1 MQGKSMGWLFVAIT
15 CALELVWV
23 YGFNVASS
31 GWHWALIVLVIV
43 VDFAALAKACQVL
56 PTGTVYAVFAAVGT
70 IGAAVL
76 DVALFERTLSVGQG
90 LFMGLLVLGV
100 VALKLADEPASGG
113 AA

>member
-23 YGFNVASS
+23 YGFNVAST

-70 IGAAVL
+70 IGAAVQ